1 MNEEEGARPRRP
13 PDAGPGPGPA
23 GTGAETGAGAGPAS
37 GETDRES
44 RERLAED
51 LPAPVYKFLIDL
63 SATLKKFIMY
73 PGGHPSLD
81 ARLQSLV
88 DRVRELLSNRSRV
101 TVSVGRRYLM
111 VGKARTDVSNPLLS
125 SVAERLHGHHVLAV
139 TFQRGVQPE
148 ELREL
153 LSRLGRDPGDDEQE
167 PLGLALQGRK
177 SPWPH
182 VHLQPLDYDPIE
194 LAAVQEEGEGYED
207 ALLEKADLPFSTE
220 LGGGDLREEEPREVA
235 DRLERILREGEEP
248 EHRMAAVELFRMT
261 ENLATAGGEVG
272 DALRERMSAVVTELD
287 RETVA
292 QLLRIGE
299 EGGRREEFIRTGASW
314 MDLDAVGGLVEA
326 AVAGEEAPYG
336 EDFLRLVSKMG
347 GYAPEGGEP
356 YDDEADAAVRD
367 LAHELVEDWD
377 LEDPRPAEY
386 SDVLDRVSLG
396 KASRGHVPEL
406 NLEIEPERTLQTG
419 VELDDPSPP
428 VRRAVSRLLREG
440 QASEMLDVLEEAP
453 EENEVADH
461 VWERLS
467 TPESF
472 EQLVRAEPPNFEIL
486 DRIIEELGLEVA
498 DSMLTV
504 FVQSD
509 ERSIRRELFDR
520 LVQLGPELAP
530 LVADGLERADRWYVT
545 RNLLSLLVEL
555 ETVPD
560 GVDLDAYL
568 TDDERRIRTE
578 AFKLAV
584 RLPDRRER
592 AVCAALRDAD
602 RRLVRLGL
610 AAAEEECPPAA
621 ETFVASI
628 LREEDRPEDHRA
640 AAARALSDLGS
651 DRARKELVR
660 VCLTTRWF
668 FFTGLADK
676 SPVLLSA
683 LAGLARNWPDH
694 PDVRPVLDRARD
706 ADDPEIRGAVEDG
719 GADGDGGWAQESLG
733 DLGGASREGA
743 A

>member
-13 PDAGPGPGPA
+13 PDAGPGA
-23 GTGAETGAGAGPAS
+23 GAAETGPETGAAAGPAS
-37 GETDRES
+37 GETDREN

-81 ARLQSLV
+81 ARLDSLV

-167 PLGLALQGRK
+167 PLGLELQGRK

-194 LAAVQEEGEGYED
+194 LAAAQEGEGYQD
-207 ALLEKADLPFSTE
+207 RLLEQADLPFSTE
-220 LGGGDLREEEPREVA
+220 LGGGDLRSEEPREVA
-235 DRLERILREGEEP
+235 DRLERILREGEET

-272 DALRERMSAVVTELD
+272 DALRERMSDVVTELD

-314 MDLDAVGGLVEA
+314 MDLEAVGGLVEA
-326 AVAGEEAPYG
+326 AVTQEEAPYG
-336 EDFLRLVSKMG
+336 EDFLRLVTKMG
-347 GYAPEGGEP
+347 NYAPGNGEP

-386 SDVLDRVSLG
+386 SDVLDRVSMG

-406 NLEIEPERTLQTG
+406 NLEIEAERTLQTG

-440 QASEMLDVLEEAP
+440 RASEMLDVLEEAP
-453 EENEVADH
+453 GENEVADH

-498 DSMLTV
+498 DSMLQV
-504 FVQSD
+504 FVDSD

-520 LVQLGPELAP
+520 LVRLGPELAP
-530 LVADGLERADRWYVT
+530 RVAEGLEAADRWYVT

-584 RLPDRRER
+584 RLPERRER
-592 AVCAALRDAD
+592 AVCAALRDPD

-610 AAAEEECPPAA
+610 AAAEEHCPPAA

-640 AAARALSDLGS
+640 AAARALSDLAS
-651 DRARKELVR
+651 DRARKELAR
-660 VCLTTRWF
+660 VCLTKRWF

-694 PDVRPVLDRARD
+694 PEVKPVLERARD
-706 ADDPEIRGAVEDG
+706 ADDPEIRGAAGVG
-719 GADGDGGWAQESLG
+719 DGDGDWAEESLG
-733 DLGGASREGA
+733 DLGAGASREGA